1 MAKKNFDKYLPGL
14 LPNDS
19 VINTE
24 DFALSNSKR
33 SINGYIFN
41 NTLPVELLQGTRV
54 RWYFIAVGLDAD
66 TPGHTVSWT
75 GNDVISLG
83 YRTDVILLEPSIM
96 ESVDMVPDNLGVWQI
111 YCHVSHHTDFEG
123 MYATYVV
130 KTPKPFYDNWIVGV
144 VIGVIT
150 GAILMLIVT
159 GIVIYV
165 MWRRMKAKYV
175 QYEPVDLLSDELP
188 SDTF

>member
-1 MAKKNFDKYLPGL
+1 
-14 LPNDS
+14 
-19 VINTE
+19 
-24 DFALSNSKR
+24 
-33 SINGYIFN
+33 
-41 NTLPVELLQGTRV
+41 
-54 RWYFIAVGLDAD
+54 
-66 TPGHTVSWT
+66 
-75 GNDVISLG
+75 
-83 YRTDVILLEPSIM
+83 
-96 ESVDMVPDNLGVWQI
+96 
-111 YCHVSHHTDFEG
+111 